1 MKTTSQHFYLMQ
13 AVVSLLAGD
22 AEAAMKA
29 AKKGLRE
36 RPYENY
42 KYFCGYWENFVYGL
56 AL

>member
-29 AKKGLRE
+29 AKKSLLSRN
-36 RPYENY
+36 RN
-42 KYFCGYWENFVYGL
+42 
-56 AL
+56 A